1 MKRTKA
7 SKPAFLVLD
16 KVWII
21 FLDSVYKGQA
31 MSLSNESETLSTK
44 TLAINAKDAEV
55 LAAGA
60 FKAKVIEDSRAG
72 VGPAKAWLTAAQ
84 AAETMAMAWV
94 AIAEAET
101 VMARAMAEAAKL
113 RTAMAMAAKSRA
125 MAEGDVLG

>member
-1 MKRTKA
+1 M
-7 SKPAFLVLD
+7 
-16 KVWII
+16 
-21 FLDSVYKGQA
+21 DSVYKGQA
-31 MSLSNESETLSTK
+31 MSLSNESETLSTETLSTK